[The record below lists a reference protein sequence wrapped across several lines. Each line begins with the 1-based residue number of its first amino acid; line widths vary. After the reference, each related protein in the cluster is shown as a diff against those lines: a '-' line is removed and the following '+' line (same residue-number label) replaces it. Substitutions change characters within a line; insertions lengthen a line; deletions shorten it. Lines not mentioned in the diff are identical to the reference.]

1 MAEQYYGY
9 QCYDNEGNPLGWLYA
24 HSNDTELAFTTRIF
38 DWCKRWK
45 TEQGAKKNFDWY
57 NNRWHFKTKGGY
69 LKIEVMPE
77 IPSDPYQNQQKWQQK
92 NPDTVQESKAKYDAG
107 NPVWSVRLKSEI
119 REWLEEERWAD
130 DNGIPET
137 NAALVNRKLEK
148 LMQLERQGF

>member
-1 MAEQYYGY
+1 MIEKYYGY
-9 QCYDNEGNPLGWLYA
+9 QCYDNEDNPLGWLYTYN
-24 HSNDTELAFTTRIF
+24 NDTELTYTKRNF

-45 TEQGAKKNFDWY
+45 TDRGAKKNFDWY
-57 NNRWHFKTKGGY
+57 NNRWHFNTKGGY

-77 IPSDPYQNQQKWQQK
+77 MPSDPYQSQQKWQQK
-92 NPDTVQESKAKYDAG
+92 NSDIVQESKGKYDAV

-130 DNGIPET
+130 DNGILET

-148 LMQLERQGF
+148 LMQLERQGY